1 MRLFGERK
9 RLWNRLGLEF
19 GKDMKTS
26 SLRLLFSAVVLLV
39 GYSAE
44 AAASAPDSAFA
55 LADAMQ
61 VVEGSRLAVEAR
73 TQAGIEKG
81 RNSQKEL
88 ECWKATDF
96 TPVRE
101 VFAEA
106 FARVLTSAEIDE
118 ARAFLVTPL
127 GSKFVQYMNAE
138 AMKARGWASAPGPSL
153 TEDENE
159 AALKFLST
167 SAGSKIFSA
176 DFQSAELQKQ
186 MIDSLLP
193 IFQKCMEPK
202 SAERHL
208 KELDASM
215 TPEERARA
223 ASSAADTARP
233 TQADAV
239 KLVRAMREDEFFL
252 ANLRQR
258 MNTATRPAS
267 TVQRAC
273 IEALKPTDI
282 SSDMAVAV
290 QEQLSAA
297 EVKDAIEYYESDAGR
312 KFTEIAFDNLERP
325 IELADFMKVMSVEEV
340 LSLRKFFVLSASR
353 KLMQDRIIQQPASL
367 ERISLR
373 VRALTESCLRENAG
387 KR

>member
-1 MRLFGERK
+1 
-9 RLWNRLGLEF
+9 
-19 GKDMKTS
+19 MKNS
-26 SLRLLFSAVVLLV
+26 SLRPLLSAAVVLLV

-44 AAASAPDSAFA
+44 VAASVPDAAFA

-61 VVEGSRLAVEAR
+61 VIENSRLAVEAR

-88 ECWKATDF
+88 ACWKATDF
-96 TPVRE
+96 TPVRA

-118 ARAFLVTPL
+118 ARAFLATPL

-138 AMKARGWASAPGPSL
+138 GMKALGWASASAPSL
-153 TEDENE
+153 TEDEGE
-159 AALKFLST
+159 TALKFLST
-167 SAGSKIFSA
+167 SAGSKIYSA

-193 IFQKCMEPK
+193 MFQKCMEPK

-252 ANLRQR
+252 AHLRQR
-258 MNTATRPAS
+258 MNTETGPVS

-297 EVKDAIEYYESDAGR
+297 EVKDAIEYYESEAGR

-325 IELADFMKVMSVEEV
+325 VELADFMKVMSVDEV
-340 LSLRKFFVLSASR
+340 QSLRKFFVLSASR

-373 VRALTESCLRENAG
+373 VRELTASCLRENAG